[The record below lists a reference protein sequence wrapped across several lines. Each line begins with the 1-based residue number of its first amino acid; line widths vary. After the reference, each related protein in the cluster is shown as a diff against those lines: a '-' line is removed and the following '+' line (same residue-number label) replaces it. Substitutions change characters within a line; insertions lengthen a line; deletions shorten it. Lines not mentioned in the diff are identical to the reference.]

1 MSTYLGTMPVL
12 TCQTTNSSS
21 DTNFTELTTGT
32 SIKTHNNGSFIVIDQ
47 NDLANGRHST
57 LTSAEHKAAEI
68 RGHYESCPPDV
79 AAEMEK
85 WFAATDRYG
94 FLDSDTLSVPDSYQ
108 AEKEAE
114 RATKWAGM
122 AQHVQLDGEDLH
134 RFNVNTKFIKRVY
147 KGIPDCWRRDAWYF
161 MLTNGLQNANNDDA
175 LREQYKTL
183 LSEPSSHERQIDLDI
198 PRTMHGHIM
207 FRQRYGQGQ
216 RALFNV
222 LRAFSGFDKE
232 VGYCQG
238 MTNIA
243 AMLLMYCEEERAYT
257 ALVHMFLRDRLHD
270 LFVPGFPAL
279 MESFFIQE
287 RLVERYLTRLY
298 RHLHSMDVTS
308 AAYATRWY
316 ITMFTGGVVKY
327 QTLLRIWDIYFLEGF
342 DIFYFVA
349 IALLKTYQHQ
359 LLSRNFESC
368 MTLLSA
374 TLAVPDDDKFIKL
387 VKKLHDRYSH
397 RIAGLRHEYETL
409 NKS

>member
-1 MSTYLGTMPVL
+1 MSTYLGTLPVL

-32 SIKTHNNGSFIVIDQ
+32 SIKTHNNGSFVVVDQQ
-47 NDLANGRHST
+47 NDLANERQPPPTLST
-57 LTSAEHKAAEI
+57 TENKAAEI
-68 RGHYESCPPDV
+68 RGHYESNPPDV

-85 WFAATDRYG
+85 WFEAADRYG
-94 FLDSDTLSVPDSYQ
+94 FLDDDKLFTPDVHQ

-122 AQHVQLDGEDLH
+122 AKHAQLCGEDLH
-134 RFNVNTKFIKRVY
+134 TFIVNSKFIKRVY

-161 MLTNGLQNANNDDA
+161 TLTNGLQKANNDDA
-175 LREQYKTL
+175 LREQYKVL
-183 LSEPSSHERQIDLDI
+183 LSEPSSHVRQIDLDI

-257 ALVHMFLRDRLHD
+257 ALVHMFLRDGLHD

-287 RLVERYLTRLY
+287 RLVERYLARLY
-298 RHLHSMDVTS
+298 RHLHSIDVTS

-327 QTLLRIWDIYFLEGF
+327 QTLLRIWDAYFLEGF
-342 DIFYFVA
+342 NVFYFVA
-349 IALLKTYQHQ
+349 IALLKTFQYQ
-359 LLSRNFESC
+359 LLSRSFESC
-368 MTLLSA
+368 MTLLSS
-374 TLAVPDDDKFIKL
+374 TLTVPDDDKFMKL
-387 VKKLHDRYSH
+387 VKNPQIL
-397 RIAGLRHEYETL
+397 IGEQ
-409 NKS
+409 